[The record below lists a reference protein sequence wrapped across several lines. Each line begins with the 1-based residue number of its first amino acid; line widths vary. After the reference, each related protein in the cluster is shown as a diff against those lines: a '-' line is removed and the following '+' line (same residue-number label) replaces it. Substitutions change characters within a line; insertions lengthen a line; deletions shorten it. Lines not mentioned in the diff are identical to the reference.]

1 MKTALT
7 MMAAL
12 MAAIGNDMPCDFLGL
27 DKPKA
32 KPKKVWDSELK
43 CYIINGEPIKKEEG
57 KEECVQ
63 KTIKI

>member
-1 MKTALT
+1 MKKALT

-12 MAAIGNDMPCDFLGL
+12 MAAAGNEMSYDFLGL

-43 CYIINGEPIKKEEG
+43 CYTINGKPIKKEEEEG
-57 KEECVQ
+57 KEQ
-63 KTIKI
+63 